1 MRVLN
6 RIRIGKEILF
16 LNKSVL
22 TAVLFFI
29 SISAS
34 LILGEFILRW
44 TGFEYRLFPARV
56 EFGWPDPVVLED
68 QFALDKELLWVPKKY
83 NEVVSELRDSKP
95 KIVFMGD
102 SCTAWGNYSR
112 LFESIINQ
120 AHAGNNF
127 SFVNAGVGG
136 WTSYQ
141 GLAQLKRDIV
151 PMRPDIITI
160 YYGWNDHWL
169 SFGVEDK
176 EVGAFNAD
184 RSFAVYFDDL
194 RLVQLYSYF
203 AIKLYGMQPDAG
215 RPRRVPEDD
224 FKENIRAMV
233 HTARAHGIVPVLLT
247 APSSHTAGQEPAYL
261 AERWLPDLG
270 ELVPLHGRYAEIV
283 REVAREE
290 DALLVDLLDIFYQYS
305 EDDLKNKYFVED
317 GIHLTSEGCWELANK
332 LYWTFEEEGLLQ
344 RIIK

>member
-1 MRVLN
+1 MN
-6 RIRIGKEILF
+6 KKILTAALFF
-16 LNKSVL
+16 LSVL
-22 TAVLFFI
+22 VSLVI
-29 SISAS
+29 S
-34 LILGEFILRW
+34 EFVLRW
-44 TGFEYRLFPARV
+44 ADFEYRLFPARI

-83 NEVVSELRDSKP
+83 GEIVAGLRASRP

-112 LFESIINQ
+112 LFEDIIDQ
-120 AHAGNNF
+120 AHADNNF

-151 PMRPDIITI
+151 PMQPDIITI

-176 EVGAFNAD
+176 EIGAFNAD
-184 RSFAVYFDDL
+184 RSLALRFDDL
-194 RLVQLYSYF
+194 RLVQLFSYF
-203 AIKLYGMQPDAG
+203 AIKLYGEKADAG
-215 RPRRVPEDD
+215 RPRRVSEED
-224 FKENIRAMV
+224 FKANLKEMV
-233 HTARAHGIVPVLLT
+233 HAARAHAIVPVLLT
-247 APSSHTAGQEPAYL
+247 APSSHTLGQEPAYL
-261 AERWLPDLG
+261 AERWLADLG

-290 DALLVDLLDIFYQYS
+290 RVLLVDLLDIFYQYP
-305 EDDLKNKYFVED
+305 EDDLKKKYFVED
-317 GIHLTSEGCWELANK
+317 GIHLTSEGCWELAQK
-332 LYWTFEEEGLLQ
+332 LYWALAEEDLVE
-344 RIIK
+344 RIVK